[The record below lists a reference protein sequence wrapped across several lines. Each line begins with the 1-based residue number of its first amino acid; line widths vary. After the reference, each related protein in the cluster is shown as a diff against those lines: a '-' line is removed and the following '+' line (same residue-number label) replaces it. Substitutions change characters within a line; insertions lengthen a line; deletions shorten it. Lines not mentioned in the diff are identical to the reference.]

1 MFKPNDSIRSVTG
14 IKEFETLNST
24 DPFLS
29 KLKSNMQH
37 RTENKK
43 LNVLIRLRY

>member
-24 DPFLS
+24 YPSFC
-29 KLKSNMQH
+29 KLK
-37 RTENKK
+37 
-43 LNVLIRLRY
+43 